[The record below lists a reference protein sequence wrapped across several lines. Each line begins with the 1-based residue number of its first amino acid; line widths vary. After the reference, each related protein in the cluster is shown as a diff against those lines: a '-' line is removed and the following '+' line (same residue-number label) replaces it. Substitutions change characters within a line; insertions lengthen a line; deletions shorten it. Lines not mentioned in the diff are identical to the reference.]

1 MRKYIFFLLILFSG
15 HSLFAQMINTNVT
28 IDAQQTGRTQLSIFN
43 NLESALEDFLNNTNW
58 TSENLPQDQRV
69 DASFFLTIE
78 SYSNNQFRA
87 NLQIQSSRPVYGSA
101 MTTPVFNFKDNKVN
115 FFYEEHQALSFN
127 QNSFDNNLVSTLA
140 FYVYVIL
147 GLDGDTFS
155 PDGGSDYF
163 ASADQIASLAEQSG
177 SAGWN
182 SGSGRNSRYELNS
195 QLNSSTFRDYHE
207 ALYQYHRKGLDMMY
221 EDTEEGKNNI
231 VEALDLLNSVNR
243 TRPNTILI
251 RSFFD
256 AKAGEIAAVFS
267 DGPEVDLEAV
277 VRNLNSMAPT
287 YNAQWRNLK

>member
-1 MRKYIFFLLILFSG
+1 MRKYIFFLFILFCSHG
-15 HSLFAQMINTNVT
+15 LFAQMMNTNVT

-43 NLESALEDFLNNTNW
+43 NLGNALEDFLDNTNW
-58 TSENLPQDQRV
+58 SSENLPQEQRV

-78 SYSNNQFRA
+78 SYSNNQFTA
-87 NLQIQSSRPVYGSA
+87 TLQIQSSRPVYGSA

-115 FFYEEHQALSFN
+115 FSYEEHQPLTFN
-127 QNSFDNNLVSTLA
+127 QNSFENNLVSTMA

-147 GLDGDTFS
+147 GLDGDTFA

-163 ASADQIASLAEQSG
+163 ALADQVASVAEQSG
-177 SAGWN
+177 SAGWS

-195 QLNSSTFRDYHE
+195 QLNSSTFRDYHQ
-207 ALYQYHRKGLDMMY
+207 AMYQYHRHGLDVMY

-231 VEALDLLNSVNR
+231 VEALELLTAVNR
-243 TRPNTILI
+243 TRPNGILI

-256 AKAGEIAAVFS
+256 AKAGEIASIFS
-267 DGPEVDLEAV
+267 EGPEVDLEKV
-277 VRNLNSMAPT
+277 VQNLNSMAPT